1 MRIAYLDC
9 NAGISGNMFLGALI
23 DLGYPL
29 EILKTELQKLKL
41 SIPDLQIQKV
51 SKMNISATLF
61 TVSSAVEHHHRN
73 LSEIIDLILQA
84 NYSRSITDKAIGCF
98 RLLAEAEAKIHRVSI
113 DEIHF
118 HEVGAVDAIIDIVG
132 ACLGIDYLKLE
143 QIFVSPVRLGFGSV
157 KCAHG
162 EIPVPAPAVVEL
174 LSNFD
179 VFIGEYEGEWTTP
192 TGAAILKCF
201 AQTTKEIPSFQ
212 LERVGYGA
220 GTAERQIPNIH
231 RILMGNLREVNQKD
245 YQVVLETNIDDLNP
259 EMFGY
264 LGEALLKRGA
274 RDYFFTPIYMK
285 KGRPGILVT
294 VVVSPEYVQ
303 NIEELLFKET
313 TTLGIRKRLVER
325 DCLDR
330 DYRTI
335 NLKGCEIKIKVALR
349 NGKILKYAPEY
360 KDCLLAA
367 ETLNQSLKEVYE
379 EANYQFRKMLYH
391 EGSC

>member
-29 EILKTELQKLKL
+29 ETLKTELEKLEL
-41 SIPDLQIQKV
+41 TLPDLQVQKV
-51 SKMNISATLF
+51 AKRGISATWLDI
-61 TVSSAVEHHHRN
+61 SSIHEHHHRK

-84 NYSRSITDKAIGCF
+84 RYSRSITDKAIGCF
-98 RLLAEAEAKIHRVSI
+98 RLLAEAEAKIHGVSVE
-113 DEIHF
+113 EIHF
-118 HEVGAVDAIIDIVG
+118 HEVGAIDAIIDIVG
-132 ACLGIDYLKLE
+132 SCLGIDYLKLE
-143 QIFVSPVRLGFGSV
+143 QIFVSPVRMGFGSV

-162 EIPVPAPAVVEL
+162 EIPVPAPAVVGL

-201 AQTTKEIPSFQ
+201 AQTTREIPNFQ

-220 GTAERQIPNIH
+220 GTAERPIPNIH
-231 RILMGNLREVNQKD
+231 RILMGNLSEVNQKD

-259 EMFGY
+259 EMFGF

-303 NIEELLFKET
+303 RIEELLFKET

-325 DCLDR
+325 NCLDR

-360 KDCLLAA
+360 NDCLLAA
-367 ETLNQSLKEVYE
+367 ETLNRSLKEVYE
-379 EANYQFRKMLYH
+379 EANFQFRKMLDL

>member
-29 EILKTELQKLKL
+29 ETLKTELQKLEL
-41 SIPDLQIQKV
+41 PLPDLQTQKV
-51 SKMNISATLF
+51 SKKEISGTWLD
-61 TVSSAVEHHHRN
+61 VSSTNEHHHRK
-73 LSEIIDLILQA
+73 LSEIINLILQA
-84 NYSRSITDKAIGCF
+84 RYSHSITDKAIDCF
-98 RLLAEAEAKIHRVSI
+98 RLLAEAEAKIHRVSV
-113 DEIHF
+113 EEVHF

-132 ACLGIDYLKLE
+132 SCLGIDYLKLE
-143 QIFVSPVRLGFGSV
+143 EIFASPVRVGFGSV

-162 EIPVPAPAVVEL
+162 EISVPAPAAIEL
-174 LSNFD
+174 LLNFD

-201 AQTTKEIPSFQ
+201 AKTTREIPNFL

-220 GTAERQIPNIH
+220 GTAERPIPNIH
-231 RILMGNLREVNQKD
+231 RILMGNLSENNQKD
-245 YQVVLETNIDDLNP
+245 YQVILETNLDDLSP
-259 EMFGY
+259 EMFGF

-274 RDYFFTPIYMK
+274 RDYFYTPVYMK
-285 KGRPGILVT
+285 KGRPGVLVT
-294 VVVSPEYVQ
+294 VIVSPESVQ
-303 NIEELLFKET
+303 RIEELLFKET

-335 NLKGCEIKIKVALR
+335 NLKGCTIKIKVALR

-360 KDCLLAA
+360 NDCLLAA

-379 EANYQFRKMLYH
+379 EANFQFRKMLYH